1 MPNLSPAPNVLS
13 KQMNPEAE
21 NVVIG
26 LVDCPAL
33 RLHEQFLRRRGYS
46 VRHLPS
52 TDASVLVIC
61 PDHASDARVSAAAA
75 AFIGPKL
82 VLGFDAPAAWINT
95 RRLRT
100 PLLPLDLEQSVLD
113 ACAGNRPSPSASY
126 SVLVVEDDPTTSAS
140 LARTLKEEGFEV
152 RTCGG
157 FAQMA
162 AGLQTRPD
170 FIVMDLNLPGLSG
183 EKLGEIIRG
192 KQIPIAVFSSESAAR
207 LEEARLRIGA
217 VAAFPKDTPLR
228 AMAGWI
234 RAHLDAK
241 KG

>member
-1 MPNLSPAPNVLS
+1 MTPA
-13 KQMNPEAE
+13 AE
-21 NVVIG
+21 TLVIG

-33 RLHEQFLRRRGYS
+33 RLHEQFLRRRGYG

-52 TDASVLVIC
+52 TDASVLVVC
-61 PDHASDARVSAAAA
+61 ADHAQDAKIAAAA
-75 AFIGPKL
+75 TAFIGPKL
-82 VLGFDAPAAWINT
+82 VLGFDPPAGWINT

-100 PLLPLDLEQSVLD
+100 PLLPLDLEQAVLD
-113 ACAGNRPSPSASY
+113 SCAPGRPVNGSSY
-126 SVLVVEDDPTTSAS
+126 SVLVVEDDPTISAS
-140 LARTLKEEGFEV
+140 VARTLGDHGFDV

-192 KQIPIAVFSSESAAR
+192 KQIPIAVFSSEPAAR
-207 LEEARLRIGA
+207 LEEARQRMGA

-228 AMAGWI
+228 AMATFI
-234 RAHLDAK
+234 RTHLDERRA
-241 KG
+241 